1 MEEKKDMTVEE
12 ILKEYEGG
20 KVFNV
25 LDGKIEEVE

>member
-1 MEEKKDMTVEE
+1 MERKKEMTVEE

-25 LDGKIEEVE
+25 SDGKIEEAD